1 MELVDSLCSLELT
14 NVVNAQLHTNEPDFP
29 LSLTDRAVTQTL
41 RVREKEGKQD
51 HFLRIGVKGGGCSG
65 LEYVLRLDTKR
76 TPHDMQKDFAGLT
89 VIVDAKSAVYLAGTT
104 LDFTGDLLGGGYKF
118 ENPNAQR
125 SCGCGTSFTPR

>member
-1 MELVDSLCSLELT
+1 MEQS
-14 NVVNAQLHTNEPDFP
+14 NVVNAQLYTNEHDFP
-29 LSLTDRAVTQTL
+29 ISLTDRAVTQTL
-41 RVREKEGKQD
+41 RVREKEGKLD

-76 TPHDMQKDFAGLT
+76 TPLDMEKEFDGLT
-89 VIVDAKSAVYLAGTT
+89 VIVDAKSATYLWGTT